1 MLVAGIF
8 DFLNIFSTIN
18 FEVIFQLAML
28 AMIVIAGPAVVVL
41 LAFRG
46 GNL

>member
-1 MLVAGIF
+1 MVVAGIF
-8 DFLNIFSTIN
+8 DFLNVFSTVN
-18 FEVIFQLAML
+18 WEVIFQLTML
-28 AMIVIAGPAVVVL
+28 AMIVIAGPVVVFL